1 MPPSHSWFPFEKG
14 PFAPGQRQSSH
25 ARDSWRILL
34 KPDCLKDFENTGE
47 RFLFEI
53 SELEDT
59 GTKVAGVYCLFAPVE
74 LIRAAGAIPVS
85 LCGKKEEPIAEAE
98 RILPSNL
105 CPLIKS
111 SYGYAITDTC
121 PYFSASDFLIAE
133 TTCDGKKKMY
143 EFLGRVKPL
152 HLMHLPY
159 CADEPHALHFWRQ
172 EILRLGSFVE
182 GFTGQKIDMDR
193 LRFQIEIH
201 NRIRKLVRR
210 ISRFQAA
217 ERVPLSGLDMLTV
230 METKSF
236 YVYPENYI
244 ELLRR
249 FVSEMED
256 IVESGFSPFEPDAP
270 RILLTGC
277 PIGKGSEK
285 VLRLIEECGGAVV
298 CMENCTG
305 VKGLDLL
312 VDEEESDPFIALARR
327 YLQIP
332 CSCMSPNN
340 GRLDLLDRLINEF
353 RVDGII
359 DLTLQYCHAYHIE
372 SRVIGDF
379 VENGRRLPFLHVE
392 TDYSDS
398 DVERLRTRIEAFLE
412 MAGRR
417 SSARTATASACNVA
431 QLSN

>member
-1 MPPSHSWFPFEKG
+1 ME
-14 PFAPGQRQSSH
+14 
-25 ARDSWRILL
+25 DSWRVQL
-34 KPDCLKDFENTGE
+34 KPDCFKEFENTGE
-47 RFLFEI
+47 RFLLEI
-53 SELEDT
+53 SELEGT
-59 GTKVAGVYCLFAPVE
+59 GTKVAGVYCLLAPVE
-74 LIRAAGAIPVS
+74 VIRAAGAIPVS
-85 LCGKKEEPIAEAE
+85 LCGKKEKPIADAE
-98 RILPSNL
+98 RILPASL

-143 EFLGRVKPL
+143 ELLGRVKPL

-159 CADEPHALHFWRQ
+159 SVNEPHALHFWHQ

-182 GFTGQKIDMDR
+182 ELTGRKIDVEH
-193 LRFQIEIH
+193 LRYQIIIH
-201 NRIRKLVRR
+201 NRIRELARK
-210 ISRFQAA
+210 ISRYQAA
-217 ERVPLSGLDMLTV
+217 ERVPISGLDMMTV

-236 YVYPENYI
+236 CVYPEKYLD
-244 ELLRR
+244 LLRK
-249 FVSEMED
+249 FVSEMDD
-256 IVESGFSPFEPDAP
+256 IARSGFSPFEPGAP

-312 VDEEESDPFIALARR
+312 VDEKESDPFLALARR

-332 CSCMSPNN
+332 CSCMTPND
-340 GRLDLLDRLINEF
+340 GRLDLLDRLINEY
-353 RVDGII
+353 RVDGIV
-359 DLTLQYCHAYHIE
+359 DLTLQYCHTYNIE
-372 SRVIGDF
+372 SRVIGEF
-379 VENGRRLPFLHVE
+379 VENGRGLPFLHLE

-398 DVERLRTRIEAFLE
+398 DVEQLRTRIEAFLE
-412 MAGRR
+412 MTRWR
-417 SSARTATASACNVA
+417 SSVCTEAGQPRTAAKFYN
-431 QLSN
+431 